1 MRLFA
6 IALCAALALPAAAEE
21 EIAIGLPAP
30 SFSLRAMNP
39 DVAGTGWLA
48 LDKFAG
54 EAPEDDAAKL
64 VVLSFFA
71 SWCGP
76 CKKEMPFLVQL
87 DQMYREQGL
96 RIVGICIDTEE
107 PGIAAAKKMIGDN
120 KVTYPVVSD
129 RFNFLAR
136 RYLGESAP
144 LPSVF
149 LVRRDGNIAR
159 IERGYSKDVSAFL
172 LAAIQQELGLKVTAP
187 PPVAADAKK
196 KADHRAESK
205 ADEKADDGA
214 ELKVRKK
221 PAAKPAGKDAPKDA
235 AKDPAKG
242 PSSDAAKVGDG
253 GGHEPAAEPAP
264 TAKSSRP
271 AAATVAD
278 PRN

>member
-1 MRLFA
+1 MRLAA
-6 IALCAALALPAAAEE
+6 IALCAALAFPAAAEE
-21 EIAIGLPAP
+21 EIGVGLPAP
-30 SFSLRAMNP
+30 SFSLRTMNP
-39 DVAGTGWLA
+39 EASKAGWLA

-54 EAPEDDAAKL
+54 EAPEDDGSKL

-87 DQMYREQGL
+87 DRMYREQGL
-96 RIVGICIDTEE
+96 RIIGVCIDTEE
-107 PGIAAAKKMIGDN
+107 PGIAGAKKMVTDN

-172 LAAIQQELGLKVTAP
+172 LAAIQQELGLKVSPA
-187 PPVAADAKK
+187 AANSADAKGDPK
-196 KADHRAESK
+196 VEAKASH
-205 ADEKADDGA
+205 
-214 ELKVRKK
+214 K
-221 PAAKPAGKDAPKDA
+221 PAAKPEPKADANADAKPAPSKPAG
-235 AKDPAKG
+235 
-242 PSSDAAKVGDG
+242 
-253 GGHEPAAEPAP
+253 AAEPAP
-264 TAKSSRP
+264 PKS
-271 AAATVAD
+271 
-278 PRN
+278 